1 MEGDSPLLQLI
12 GYYSSKLYDEAD
24 LIQMY
29 GHLLLSA
36 LFPIYI
42 GSHASLRR
50 PPSAAKPT
58 KKSKLTLDTNA
69 DEDDDETE
77 IEQPVDGLTPTDAI
91 IFPILAGF
99 TLTGLYL
106 LLKWLKDPAL
116 LNKILGWYF
125 STLGVFGVGKLA
137 GDALNVGTSFV
148 FPSVYSTRGRLYH
161 IDALLQQVV
170 TGSVG
175 KVGKTQIHRKFVEDK
190 TTPLPGVFSQLRFSS
205 RNSERIWTVRALF
218 LDTWVFRGYVHGLV
232 KIRSNVRLNDVIGL
246 VFGVGAIA
254 LYNVLGKPWWL
265 TNLMGFGFCYGT
277 LQLMSPT
284 TFWTGTLV
292 LAGLFVYDITMVF
305 YT

>member
-1 MEGDSPLLQLI
+1 MEGDSSLLQLI
-12 GYYSSKLYDEAD
+12 GYYGYKLYTEAD

-29 GHLLLSA
+29 THLLVSA

-50 PPSAAKPT
+50 PPSAAKPVQR
-58 KKSKLTLDTNA
+58 SKTTTTA
-69 DEDDDETE
+69 DDSDDETE

-91 IFPILAGF
+91 TFPVLAGL
-99 TLTGLYL
+99 TLAGLYF
-106 LLKWLKDPAL
+106 LLKWLQDATL

-125 STLGVFGVGKLA
+125 SMLGVFGVGKLA

-148 FPSVYSTRGRLYH
+148 FPAVYSTRGRLYH
-161 IDALLQQVV
+161 VDAVLQQVV
-170 TGSVG
+170 TGPVG
-175 KVGKTQIHRKFVEDK
+175 KSDKTLIHRKFVEDK
-190 TTPLPGVFSQLRFSS
+190 TTPLPGIFSRLGFSLK
-205 RNSERIWTVRALF
+205 NSQRLWGLRALF
-218 LDTWVFRGYVHGLV
+218 LDSWVFRGYVHGLV
-232 KIRSNVRLNDVIGL
+232 KIRSKVRLNDVIGL
-246 VFGVGAIA
+246 MVGVGAIA